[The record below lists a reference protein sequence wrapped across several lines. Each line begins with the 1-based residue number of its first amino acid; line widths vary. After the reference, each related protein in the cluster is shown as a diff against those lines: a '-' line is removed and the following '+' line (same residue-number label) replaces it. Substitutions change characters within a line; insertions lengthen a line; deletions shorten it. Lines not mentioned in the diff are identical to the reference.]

1 MSTASVTYNM
11 PTEDDSAVVTI
22 GGVRFFDGQAQKL
35 NAFDHGILLA
45 KLRTNQHFT
54 VSEPKA
60 EKVKADKPAA
70 DGLKA
75 VHNGG
80 GRFVIKDGADT
91 VKDGLTKEDA
101 AVFNALSDADKAEYV
116 KA

>member
-1 MSTASVTYNM
+1 MSTATVTYNT
-11 PTEDDSAVVTI
+11 PSEDDSPVVTI

-35 NAFDHGILLA
+35 DTVEHGILLA

-60 EKVKADKPAA
+60 DKPKAEKTA
-70 DGLKA
+70 EDGLKA

-80 GRFVIKDGADT
+80 GRFVIKNGADT